1 MNAPDE
7 RKGEDLA
14 QAQAILQQMTN
25 GYWITQ
31 IIYVAAKL
39 GIADLLKGD
48 PRTIQELARSTA
60 THPPSLYRLMRAL
73 ASLGVFRENEDG
85 TFETTT
91 LGRCLISGSPGAL
104 RARAIANGEEWYRAW
119 GGLLHSV
126 RTGETAFD
134 HVLGMPLFEYLSAN
148 AGAATTFN
156 EAMASSTEL
165 AARAVAEA
173 YDLSRVGTIVD
184 VGGGTGAFLAVILT
198 ANPGAR
204 GILFDR
210 PGVVAGASDV
220 LTRAGVADRCAVVA
234 GDFFETVP
242 SGGSAYILSWIIHD
256 WDDDRAVT
264 ILGNCRRAMAGDAR
278 LLIIE
283 QVVPLGN
290 EPSLSKL
297 YDLQMLALAGGRER
311 REDEYR
317 TLLAAANLELARIIP
332 TSTPRSVIEALP
344 R

>member
-1 MNAPDE
+1 VDDA
-7 RKGEDLA
+7 L
-14 QAQAILQQMTN
+14 T
-25 GYWITQ
+25 
-31 IIYVAAKL
+31 
-39 GIADLLKGD
+39 
-48 PRTIQELARSTA
+48 RSDACPSSPTTA
-60 THPPSLYRLMRAL
+60 H
-73 ASLGVFRENEDG
+73 
-85 TFETTT
+85 
-91 LGRCLISGSPGAL
+91 
-104 RARAIANGEEWYRAW
+104 
-119 GGLLHSV
+119 
-126 RTGETAFD
+126 
-134 HVLGMPLFEYLSAN
+134 EYLSAN
-148 AGAATTFN
+148 AGAAATFN

-198 ANPGAR
+198 ATPGAR

-210 PGVVAGASDV
+210 PGVVAGASRI

-242 SGGSAYILSWIIHD
+242 RGGGAYILSWVIHD

-264 ILGNCRRAMAGDAR
+264 ILENCRRAMADDAR

-283 QVVPLGN
+283 QVVPPGN

-311 REDEYR
+311 RADEYR
-317 TLLAAANLELARIIP
+317 ALLAAADLELARIVP
-332 TSTPRSVIEALP
+332 TSAPRSVIEALP